1 MIYCRSSMQRMPP
14 LWWVPV
20 MMELEVF
27 IGFQLKR
34 LWICWARGSLVVKN
48 LVAGWDI
55 AQSNFLHAI
64 WCKLAN
70 PKTDH
75 QIPWMAKSDA
85 WAAWTCS
92 IPGFCKN
99 TCETSAVAAASAI
112 GGPLGKLQSRVIWI
126 NTCIVKAGKSLQ
138 LLEGKATGWDDWTSS
153 TRWNCCFN
161 WVRAFDRYFCYLR
174 FLKSHRVHLTAARNE
189 LWDIQ
194 TYTILYKYS
203 YDDRW

>member
-1 MIYCRSSMQRMPP
+1 
-14 LWWVPV
+14 

-126 NTCIVKAGKSLQ
+126 NTCIEKAGKSLQ
-138 LLEGKATGWDDWTSS
+138 LLEGKATGWDDWTFA
-153 TRWNCCFN
+153 TRWNCCLQLSSSL
-161 WVRAFDRYFCYLR
+161 WQIYLLPKM
-174 FLKSHRVHLTAARNE
+174 LKVTSGK
-189 LWDIQ
+189 I
-194 TYTILYKYS
+194 
-203 YDDRW
+203 